1 MPENQS
7 QPRTGGYGNP
17 GGEPKLSPQPDK
29 PAPERPS
36 DTEAAHAP
44 EEGRS
49 VSDPRLTT
57 PEQRDSRAD
66 QNFGSLEGHP
76 QRDKRGDYG
85 AQGMKGTDAGTAGA
99 EFADR
104 MDPDAVRTQTDSED
118 GGNPH

>member
-17 GGEPKLSPQPDK
+17 NGEPKLSPQPDK
-29 PAPERPS
+29 PAPDGPS

-44 EEGRS
+44 EEGSS
-49 VSDPRLTT
+49 VRDPRL
-57 PEQRDSRAD
+57 PEQHVD

-85 AQGMKGTDAGTAGA
+85 AQGMKGTDEGTAGA

-104 MDPDAVRTQTDSED
+104 MDPDAVRTETDSE
-118 GGNPH
+118 GKRNPH

>member
-7 QPRTGGYGNP
+7 QPRTGGHDNP
-17 GGEPKLSPQPDK
+17 RGEPKLSPQPDK
-29 PAPERPS
+29 PTPDRPS

-44 EEGRS
+44 EEGSS
-49 VSDPRLTT
+49 VRDPRLTT

-66 QNFGSLEGHP
+66 PNFGDLEGHP

-85 AQGMKGTDAGTAGA
+85 AQGAKGTEDGTAGA

-104 MDPDAVRTQTDSED
+104 MPPDAVRTETDSKW
-118 GGNPH
+118 GRNPH